1 MRNPAKSKGPS
12 TNPPG
17 RLKSIWDVAL
27 DSWRGYHFGKSM
39 PPGELPPAEHC
50 PGPLEQYFDDHK
62 IGPGLWKWRHYF
74 PIYERH
80 LAKFRDREVH
90 MVEIGVLKGGSL
102 DMWTWYLGARSHL
115 YGVDISEDCLAYQGP
130 QKRVFIGDQSDPEFW
145 KHFLSEVPSFDIVL
159 DNGGHH
165 SFQQRPTF
173 EALMPHLN
181 PGGVYICEDVHHAF
195 NPFTDYLYEFY
206 AEPSHL
212 QARSRCRRERTFR
225 LSEGHRFGSSLSVR
239 GRRREAKRPARLAD
253 SPQARKRLVVHRANR
268 T

>member
-1 MRNPAKSKGPS
+1 MNNPAKSKGPS

-39 PPGELPPAEHC
+39 PPGELPPVEHC

-115 YGVDISEDCLAYQGP
+115 YGVDITEDCLAYQGP

-159 DNGGHH
+159 DDGGHH

-195 NPFTDYLYEFY
+195 NPFTDYLYEFSRNLHTCKPGPVVVEN
-206 AEPSHL
+206 EPSDFQKVIDSIHL
-212 QARSRCRRERTFR
+212 YPYVAVVEKRSDR
-225 LSEGHRFGSSLSVR
+225 LDSLIAPKHGS
-239 GRRREAKRPARLAD
+239 D
-253 SPQARKRLVVHRANR
+253 W
-268 T
+268 